1 MATSKDFDV
10 IIFLLYTFMLNNSKD
25 LETMEKMIQNIMT
38 NLSESQLKEMHE
50 NRSSTLAKVF
60 FQIGK
65 QH

>member
-38 NLSESQLKEMHE
+38 NLSES
-50 NRSSTLAKVF
+50 
-60 FQIGK
+60 
-65 QH
+65 